1 MFLVLLKFADNKEK
15 ARQLMD
21 GHNQWIKQGFD
32 EGVFVLA
39 GSLQPQRGGAIL
51 AHGTSL
57 AELQAR
63 VDADPFVAE
72 RVVTSEILQITPAKA
87 DERLQFLL

>member
-15 ARQLMD
+15 AGQLMD
-21 GHNQWIKQGFD
+21 GHKQWIKRGFD

-57 AELQAR
+57 SELQAR
-63 VDADPFVAE
+63 IDADPFVAE